1 MDSTQDPQARPAQQL
16 IEGREAWRQAVRELL
31 LDPGAQWCMYSADY
45 EDWPL
50 DESAVVQALRRW
62 ALPRRRL
69 CVRLLA
75 RDYSRLLASCSR
87 FVTWREDFAHLLE
100 CRELPPGIEAPS
112 EGLWLREHAL
122 VALPAQRERR
132 ALRQDGREAQASLQ
146 FFDQA
151 WELAEPGFAPRALGL

>member
-1 MDSTQDPQARPAQQL
+1 MESTQDPEAQPAQQV
-16 IEGREAWRQAVRELL
+16 IEGRLAWRQALRELL

-50 DESAVVQALRRW
+50 DESEVVQALRRW
-62 ALPRRRL
+62 ALPRRRP

-75 RDYSRLLASCSR
+75 RDYSRLLNTCSR
-87 FVTWREDFAHLLE
+87 FVAWREDFAHLLE
-100 CRELPPGIEAPS
+100 CRELPTGIDAPS

-132 ALRQDGREAQASLQ
+132 ALRQGAREAQASLQ
-146 FFDQA
+146 LFDQA
-151 WELAEPGFAPRALGL
+151 WELSEPGFAPRALGL